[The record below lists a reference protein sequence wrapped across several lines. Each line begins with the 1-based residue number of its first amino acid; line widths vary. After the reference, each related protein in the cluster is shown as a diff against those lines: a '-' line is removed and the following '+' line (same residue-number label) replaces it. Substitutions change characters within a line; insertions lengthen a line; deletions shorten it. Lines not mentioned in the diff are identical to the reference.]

1 MMCLLGVQ
9 ILFFNQEHQSVSLQ
23 LCPITLKDQL
33 LSPSRVRVLS
43 RILLF
48 ALVVAAKTSDV
59 LLVFLYRL
67 AHFLSEVYGFYRVL
81 NSSCCVIG
89 SLKILFNYL
98 TS

>member
-1 MMCLLGVQ
+1 M
-9 ILFFNQEHQSVSLQ
+9 
-23 LCPITLKDQL
+23 
-33 LSPSRVRVLS
+33 LS

-89 SLKILFNYL
+89 SLKILFNYF